1 LRYIFNGH
9 LAFASFFLVAAL
21 AYYYQAWLAQLP
33 ENFPTAIIIGISFGL
48 VVSYS
53 PVRTLLKEP
62 DLVFL
67 IVAEEKMNAYF
78 RNAII
83 YSFLIQLYL
92 VLLIGAALGPLYMAS
107 FPEREGNAYLLT
119 ILVLFI
125 FKAANLLIN
134 WWM

>member
-1 LRYIFNGH
+1 MFDSHAFYKKRLSSHIKELSRYLRYIFNGH

-67 IVAEEKMNAYF
+67 IVAEDKMSAYF
-78 RNAII
+78 RNTLI
-83 YSFLIQLYL
+83 YSFVIQLYI
-92 VLLIGAALGPLYMAS
+92 VDRKS
-107 FPEREGNAYLLT
+107 
-119 ILVLFI
+119 VV
-125 FKAANLLIN
+125 
-134 WWM
+134 